1 MCFHSL
7 QPGCSGNTRRGPSS
21 TPSPFMPSQ
30 RTELSL
36 TQSVSLQ
43 CQAVGCVC
51 CLARWFR
58 GIPCH
63 CRHDYCSGA
72 NWRLSSRRF
81 RSFQEDCVVSEWGTS
96 AINQQRN
103 NNGPLPP
110 WGWAQIMVEVMVLK
124 VSKFV
129 HNCLFGNK
137 IYTYIFQ
144 SLKVKNTPGVD
155 MHTPE
160 FEYVALWTKKP
171 LTSST
176 WELLGG
182 ARKRRLVYFWC
193 TA

>member
-1 MCFHSL
+1 MLCA
-7 QPGCSGNTRRGPSS
+7 S
-21 TPSPFMPSQ
+21 TPYNQDAVVIPEGAPAPPLHHLCRVREPS
-30 RTELSL
+30 RPSLSH
-36 TQSVSLQ
+36 SVSLQ

-51 CLARWFR
+51 CLARQFR

-72 NWRLSSRRF
+72 NQSLSSRRF
-81 RSFQEDCVVSEWGTS
+81 CSSQEDCGVSEWGNS

-110 WGWAQIMVEVMVLK
+110 WGWAQITVEIMVQ
-124 VSKFV
+124 KF
-129 HNCLFGNK
+129 LFGNK

-144 SLKVKNTPGVD
+144 SWNVKNTPGVD

-160 FEYVALWTKKP
+160 FEYVTLWTKKP

-182 ARKRRLVYFWC
+182 ARKRGLVYFWC